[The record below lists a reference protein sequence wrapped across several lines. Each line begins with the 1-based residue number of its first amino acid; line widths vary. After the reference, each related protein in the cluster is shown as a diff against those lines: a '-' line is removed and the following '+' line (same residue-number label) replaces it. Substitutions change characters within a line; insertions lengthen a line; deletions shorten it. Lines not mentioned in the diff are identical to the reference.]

1 MNIIFWIHLV
11 FLIGILVVPFTNDR
25 RNLEFYSIL
34 IPFLFYH
41 WSVNDDTCA
50 LTQAEM
56 DVTGQQKEETV
67 MHRVV
72 SPIYKMEDNDV
83 NNLTKTV
90 FFFLW
95 ALVQYRL
102 GRFDM
107 FIDDLR
113 DLMSG
118 KVPK

>member
-11 FLIGILVVPFTNDR
+11 FLIAILVIPFTNDR

-50 LTQAEM
+50 LTQVEM
-56 DVTGQQKEETV
+56 YVTGQQKEETF

-72 SPIYKMEDNDV
+72 SPIYKMEDNEV
-83 NNLTKTV
+83 NKLTKTV
-90 FFFLW
+90 FFTLW
-95 ALVQYRL
+95 GLVQYRL

-107 FIDDLR
+107 FIDDFK
-113 DLMSG
+113 DLVSG
-118 KVPK
+118 KLTK

>member
-56 DVTGQQKEETV
+56 YVTGQQKEETF

-72 SPIYKMEDNDV
+72 SPIYKMEDNEV

-90 FFFLW
+90 FFLLW
-95 ALVQYRL
+95 AFVQYRL

-113 DLMSG
+113 TLIPS
-118 KVPK
+118 KTSK

>member
-1 MNIIFWIHLV
+1 MNIIFWIHLM
-11 FLIGILVVPFTNDR
+11 FLIAILVVPFTNDR

-50 LTQAEM
+50 LTQMEM
-56 DVTGQQKEETV
+56 AITGQHKEETF

-72 SPIYKMEDNDV
+72 SPIYKMEDNEV

-90 FFFLW
+90 FFLLW
-95 ALVQYRL
+95 AFVQYRL

-113 DLMSG
+113 TLIPS
-118 KVPK
+118 KSSK

>member
-11 FLIGILVVPFTNDR
+11 FLIGIFVVPFTNNR

-56 DVTGQQKEETV
+56 YVTGQQKEETF

-72 SPIYKMEDNDV
+72 SPIYKMEDNEV

-107 FIDDLR
+107 FIGDLR
-113 DLMSG
+113 AIMSR
-118 KVPK
+118 KVSK

>member
-11 FLIGILVVPFTNDR
+11 FLFAILVIPFTQNR

-50 LTQAEM
+50 LTQMEM
-56 DVTGQQKEETV
+56 AVTGQEKESTF

-72 SPIYKMEDNDV
+72 SPIYKMEDNDI
-83 NNLTKTV
+83 NKLTKTM
-90 FFFLW
+90 FFLLW

-102 GRFDM
+102 GRFDL
-107 FIDDLR
+107 IIGDLKAI
-113 DLMSG
+113 G
-118 KVPK
+118 IKF

>member
-11 FLIGILVVPFTNDR
+11 FLIAIIIVPFTNNR

-56 DVTGQQKEETV
+56 YVTGQEKEETF

-72 SPIYKMEDNDV
+72 SPIYKMEDNDI
-83 NNLTKTV
+83 NKFTKTI
-90 FFFLW
+90 FFLLW
-95 ALVQYRL
+95 AIVQYRL
-102 GRFDM
+102 GRFDV
-107 FIDDLR
+107 FINDFKDIT
-113 DLMSG
+113 SG